1 MLDAAFNAFTRTAQ
15 RTVLSVAEAAAA
27 VAATYHH
34 AELWGAERLPRGP
47 ALLVGNHGI
56 YGYETPVFF
65 YLLHR
70 LTGRYPI
77 GLAERRFFKI
87 PLVRSVLPWLGG
99 LPGTRENA
107 LAALREGHHVV
118 CYPGGAREVFKRSHQ
133 RYTLRWENRTGFI
146 RVAAE
151 AGVPIVPFAARGVD
165 ESFLQLDDPRFCL
178 RLSDD
183 PTYTMPL
190 MVPVPLAQ
198 PFRFLLG
205 EPVQPPSLEAGDD
218 EVLAFQERVAGSVQR
233 LLREVQDG

>member
-1 MLDAAFNAFTRTAQ
+1 MLGLAFTRTAQ
-15 RTVLSVAEAAAA
+15 RTVLSLAELAAS
-27 VAATYHH
+27 VAANYHQ
-34 AELWGAERLPRGP
+34 AELWGAEYLPHGP

-65 YLLHR
+65 YLLRR
-70 LTGRYPI
+70 LSGRYPI
-77 GLAERRFFKI
+77 GLADRGFFKI

-107 LAALREGHHVV
+107 LQALRDGNHVV

-133 RYTLRWENRTGFI
+133 RYRLRWEKRTGFV

-165 ESFLQLDDPRFCL
+165 ESFLQLDDPRFCV

-183 PTYTMPL
+183 PTYSVPL

-205 EPVQPPSLEAGDD
+205 EPIPPLSPEAGDD
-218 EVLAFQERVAGSVQR
+218 EVLAFQDRVARTVQS